1 MHPRTRK
8 QYLSAPALL
17 LRGNSSRRFNSPR
30 DTIERDEHSAEF
42 LLYVSSKRK
51 VIREKIFTSPLST
64 RLRAHPFFYGLPYLF
79 FFFFLFFLF
88 FLFFYLSKR
97 FNVAHAQR
105 SNCNFS
111 FMYFNLIVLFPI
123 PSHFSIDKKFPSR
136 ERIWKF
142 HAGEFCET
150 LEIILVV
157 ETGGSS
163 RCIQNCVLQWH
174 PF

>member
-88 FLFFYLSKR
+88 FLFFIFLSALTSHTHKEVTVISHLCTLTLSYYFRFHLIFLSIKSSQVESEYGNFMPGNFVKR
-97 FNVAHAQR
+97 
-105 SNCNFS
+105 
-111 FMYFNLIVLFPI
+111 
-123 PSHFSIDKKFPSR
+123 
-136 ERIWKF
+136 
-142 HAGEFCET
+142 
-150 LEIILVV
+150 
-157 ETGGSS
+157 
-163 RCIQNCVLQWH
+163 
-174 PF
+174 